1 MYIYIYVYVYVYVC
15 VCVYVY
21 VYVYIHVYVCVIC
34 DSLSLSLS
42 LSLWVGLPT
51 CSIASSI
58 VKCQLHRLHRFCWDY
73 PTCMFGIRG
82 DLGWRGALHRHMGP
96 FPTPTI
102 GRGRRRRHRSSQF
115 LSSVASQN
123 GSLCR
128 LRRWANPYN
137 LAKRS
142 LKISYCWHKPLTSSI
157 SFSSSDMRTQTIQ
170 GRQLGLA
177 LLGES
182 RDVIHQMAIV

>member
-1 MYIYIYVYVYVYVC
+1 MIV
-15 VCVYVY
+15 
-21 VYVYIHVYVCVIC
+21 
-34 DSLSLSLS
+34 SLSLPLS
-42 LSLWVGLPT
+42 VGGATPPVPLPA
-51 CSIASSI
+51 ASSNASFTG
-58 VKCQLHRLHRFCWDY
+58 CTGSAGTT

-177 LLGES
+177 LLGKS